1 MKTSNNGIQ
10 LIKKFEGVRLVAY
23 KAVPSEK
30 YYTIGYGH
38 YGSDVT
44 SGMTISE
51 SQAEVFLRADLIK
64 FENKVNK
71 YMPQYNFTQNE
82 YDAMVSFC
90 YNVGSIDQLTAN
102 GTRTMQQIANK
113 IREYNKAG
121 GKVLNGLVK
130 RRQEEYELFC
140 KDGALKKMTI
150 QTFSLKAEGNKPL
163 SENFKVK
170 EFRCKDGSDKILID
184 VDFVRSY
191 LQDIRSH
198 FGAPVTINSA
208 FRTPTYNAKVGGASA
223 SYHLKGQA
231 FDIVVKGHDPEE
243 VARYAQSIGVKGVIQ
258 YDTFTHVDSRGVAY
272 YAKNNNGNVT
282 KVSKF

>member
-1 MKTSNNGIQ
+1 MKTSKNGIQ

-51 SQAEVFLRADLIK
+51 SQAEVFLKADLIK

-150 QTFSLKAEGNKPL
+150 QTFSLKAEGNKQL

-208 FRTPTYNAKVGGASA
+208 YRTPTYNAKVGGASA

-231 FDIVVKGHDPEE
+231 FDIVVKGHTPLE
-243 VARYAQSIGVKGVIQ
+243 VARYAQSIGIKGVIQ
-258 YDTFTHVDSRGVAY
+258 YNTFTHIDSRGIAY

>member
-1 MKTSNNGIQ
+1 MKTSQNGIN
-10 LIKKFEGVRLVAY
+10 LIKSFEGVRLVAY
-23 KAVPSEK
+23 KAVPTEK
-30 YYTIGYGH
+30 YLTIGYGH

-44 SGMTISE
+44 EGMTITE
-51 SQAEVFLRADLIK
+51 SQAEVFLKADLIK

-71 YMPQYNFTQNE
+71 YMPTYNFTQNE

-102 GTRTMQQIANK
+102 GTRTMEQIADK
-113 IREYNKAG
+113 IREYNKVG
-121 GKVLNGLVK
+121 GKVLKGLVT
-130 RRQEEYELFC
+130 RRQAEYELFC
-140 KDGALKKMTI
+140 KDGVIKKMTI
-150 QTFSLKAEGNKPL
+150 QTFSLKNDGDKQL
-163 SENFKVK
+163 SEHFKVK

-184 VDFVRSY
+184 VDFVRSK

-208 FRTPTYNAKVGGASA
+208 YRTKTYNAKVGGATS

-231 FDIVVKGHDPEE
+231 FDIVVKGHTPQE

-258 YDTFTHVDSRGVAY
+258 YNTFVHVDSRGINYFAR
-272 YAKNNNGNVT
+272 NNNGNVT